1 MRRILVVGCLAVW
14 LGPLGFAV
22 SASAQLAARPTEEW
36 IRTLDSP
43 DRVKGLKIF
52 DVIGKLELKPGET
65 IADIGAGTGVF
76 SIPLAQAVKPGKV
89 YAVEVDEG
97 LVNHIGEAA
106 TEQGMQNV
114 VPIYGDY
121 GDPLL
126 PEHVDLAFMNDVLHH
141 IEKRP
146 EYLKTLAGYI
156 KPGGR
161 VAIIEFIPEKGG
173 HRNDPSLQVS
183 KEDATGWMASAG
195 FKPVQ
200 EVSLFDDRWFVIFG
214 KQ

>member
-1 MRRILVVGCLAVW
+1 MRRTLALACLTATF
-14 LGPLGFAV
+14 GTFAF
-22 SASAQLAARPTEEW
+22 APAARAQLAPRSTDEW
-36 IRTLDSP
+36 IQTLDSP
-43 DRVKGLKIF
+43 NRVKGLKIF
-52 DVIGKLELKPGET
+52 DVVGKLGLKPGDT
-65 IADIGAGTGVF
+65 VADIGAGTGLF
-76 SIPLAQAVKPGKV
+76 SIPLAQKVKPGKV

-97 LVNHIGEAA
+97 LVNHIGEVA

-126 PEHVDLAFMNDVLHH
+126 PESVDLAFMNDVLHH
-141 IEKRP
+141 IEKRA

-183 KEDATGWMASAG
+183 QEAATGWMADAG
-195 FKPVQ
+195 FKAVEQVP
-200 EVSLFDDRWFVIFG
+200 LFDDRWFVIFG